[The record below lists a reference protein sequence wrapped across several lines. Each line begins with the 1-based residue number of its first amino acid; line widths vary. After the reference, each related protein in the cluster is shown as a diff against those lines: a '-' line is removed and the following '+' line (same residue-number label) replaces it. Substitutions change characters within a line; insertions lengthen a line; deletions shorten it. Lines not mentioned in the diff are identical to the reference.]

1 MESFTQQNRYG
12 SSSLATA
19 SFILGIVS
27 LVMISLGLSVFIG
40 ALAVILALLSR
51 GTGRMHTGAVAGM
64 ITGIIG
70 ICLEM
75 LILAG
80 ALLLLPAEQ
89 MDEFQEYFQE
99 IYEEY
104 QEPDSSPMASGTCAF
119 PGDNIEF
126 TEWTYHLTE
135 QEFAL

>member
-1 MESFTQQNRYG
+1 
-12 SSSLATA
+12 
-19 SFILGIVS
+19 
-27 LVMISLGLSVFIG
+27 
-40 ALAVILALLSR
+40 
-51 GTGRMHTGAVAGM
+51 M

-70 ICLEM
+70 ICLEV

-104 QEPDSSPMASGTCAF
+104 QEPDSSPMASAPALFQGT
-119 PGDNIEF
+119 I
-126 TEWTYHLTE
+126 
-135 QEFAL
+135 